1 MRKPFIAGNWK
12 MFKTVAEARD
22 FAEEFKK
29 IYVKNDVRVA
39 ICVPYTQIAAMAD
52 EHLLIEKS
60 TEGGRT
66 FTQVKPLKYE
76 ERVGEIAR
84 IMSGTQLTENLY
96 KSAKEL
102 LDRSKTDDNL

>member
-39 ICVPYTQIAAMAD
+39 ICVPYTQIAAMAEAFFD
-52 EHLLIEKS
+52 IMCPEG
-60 TEGGRT
+60 TAGGRDL
-66 FTQVKPLKYE
+66 VSH
-76 ERVGEIAR
+76 V
-84 IMSGTQLTENLY
+84 LTIKN
-96 KSAKEL
+96 
-102 LDRSKTDDNL
+102 RR

>member
-52 EHLLIEKS
+52 NHFLIEKES
-60 TEGGRT
+60 DAGETVTRVTALDEEGAVREVARLMNDVTET
-66 FTQVKPLKYE
+66 TLAA
-76 ERVGEIAR
+76 AR
-84 IMSGTQLTENLY
+84 
-96 KSAKEL
+96 EL
-102 LDRSKTDDNL
+102 LAEK